1 MGAVEDSQHS
11 AREATWATEAFE
23 KQRRYFDSGAT
34 RSYEFRIEQL
44 KKLKEAIAKYQNE
57 IQDALAQDIGRP
69 PMEAYIEIATAF
81 EDLKHTIKH
90 LRNWMKPEKVPT
102 TMWAQPGKSR
112 IESVPQG
119 VTFLIGP
126 YNYPFVLLA
135 QPLIGALAAGN
146 TAIIKPSSLNPTV
159 ADVIEKMMNEYFD
172 DELVAVFKGSSDVT
186 NTLLEEPFDHIF
198 FTGSARV
205 GRIVMSAAAKHL
217 SKVTL
222 ELGGK
227 SPTIVHKDAK
237 LKVAARRIVAGK
249 MLNVGQTCVAPD
261 HVHVHADIK
270 DEFEKQVIET
280 LKEFYGEDYSNTPDL
295 GRIINDKHFKRISG
309 LIEPSKVVSGGG
321 TDESQRF
328 IEPTILK
335 DASMDDAAMQE
346 EIFGPV
352 LPMLTYNS
360 IDELVGN
367 IRKLPDYPLALY
379 LFTESEQVEREVLD
393 KTQFGGGCINNTVMH
408 LANPNLPFGGVGES
422 GMGAY
427 HGKNSFDA
435 FSHKRSIL
443 KAGTLFDIKFRY
455 PPYKDKVNLLKKMIK

>member
-1 MGAVEDSQHS
+1 MGAVPEGQNT
-11 AREATWATEAFE
+11 AREASWATEAFE
-23 KQRRYFDSGAT
+23 KQRKFFDSGAT
-34 RSYEFRIEQL
+34 RSYDFRIEQL
-44 KKLKEAIAKYQNE
+44 KKLKEAIAKYQTE
-57 IQDALAQDIGRP
+57 IQEALAQDIGRP

-146 TAIIKPSSLNPTV
+146 TAIMKPSSLNPTV

-205 GRIVMSAAAKHL
+205 GRIVMAAAAKHL

-261 HVHVHADIK
+261 HLHVHADIK
-270 DEFEKQVIET
+270 EEFEKMLVET
-280 LKEFYGEDYSNTPDL
+280 LQEFYGEDWKNSPDL
-295 GRIINDKHFKRISG
+295 GRIINDKHFERISG
-309 LIEPSKVVSGGG
+309 LIQPDKVVTGGD
-321 TDESQRF
+321 TDGSQRY
-328 IEPTILK
+328 IAPTIVR
-335 DASMDDAAMQE
+335 DASMDDPAMQE

-367 IRKLPDYPLALY
+367 IRKLPEYPLALY
-379 LFTESEQVEREVLD
+379 LFTQSEAVEREVLD
-393 KTQFGGGCINNTVMH
+393 KTQFGGGCVNNTIMH